1 MSDDAHKI
9 QANPSGADAE
19 LVKGL
24 GLFDSTM
31 IVVGSM
37 VGSGIFLVSADI
49 VHQVQS
55 PALLLAVWIVAGVMT
70 VICALSYGELAAAM
84 PHAGG
89 QYVYL
94 RESLGPLFGFLYGW
108 TMLLVIQTATI
119 AAVAIAFAKFS
130 AVIVPWFSAASWIWK
145 IGTFGPWQFWFGS
158 LGPYNVGLNHQ
169 NLLAII
175 SIVFLT
181 WVNTRG
187 LQIGK
192 IVQNIFTVTKVF
204 ALAALVLLGIWF
216 STAAGLAANFTNFWR
231 NSALSLAHPYP
242 PDNPTWTIGT
252 LTLVGVAMVGSLFA
266 MDAWNNVTFTAAEVK
281 NPARNLP
288 LSLAFGT
295 GLVIFLYT
303 LANVAY
309 MRVLPITGDP
319 QGATV
324 LARGIE
330 FAADGRVATAVAQ
343 VIFGPAG
350 AIVMALAIVI
360 STFGCNNG
368 LILSGA
374 RIYYAMAKDRLF
386 FQSVG
391 SVNRNHAPG
400 IALVIQCIW
409 ASILCLSGTYGQ
421 LLDFLIFAVVLFYIL
436 TLAGLFLLRWKRPE
450 MNRPYRAF
458 GYPVLPALYIAM
470 AIFIEVQLL
479 RYKPQYTWPGLI
491 IVLLGIPV
499 YGLWKWFGK
508 PQADPTRE

>member
-1 MSDDAHKI
+1 
-9 QANPSGADAE
+9 
-19 LVKGL
+19 
-24 GLFDSTM
+24 M

-37 VGSGIFLVSADI
+37 IGSGIFLVSADI
-49 VHQVQS
+49 AHQVQS
-55 PALLLAVWIVAGVMT
+55 PGLLLVVWVVAGVMT

-119 AAVAIAFAKFS
+119 AAVAIAFAKFT
-130 AVIVPWFSAASWIWK
+130 AVISPWFSASEWIWK
-145 IGTFGPWQFWFGS
+145 IGTVGPWQLWFGS

-169 NLLAII
+169 NLLAIL

-181 WVNTRG
+181 WVNTLGIRTG
-187 LQIGK
+187 RI
-192 IVQNIFTVTKVF
+192 IQNIFTVAKTGS
-204 ALAALVLLGIWF
+204 LAMLVLLGFWF
-216 STAAGLAANFTNFWR
+216 STQAAKSANFTKFWR
-231 NSALSLAHPYP
+231 NAGLSVMHPYP
-242 PDNPTWTIGT
+242 PDNPSWIIGT

-281 NPARNLP
+281 NPSRNLP

-295 GLVIFLYT
+295 GLVILLYT

-309 MRVLPITGDP
+309 LRVLPISGDP

-324 LARGIE
+324 IARGIE
-330 FAADGRVATAVAQ
+330 YAADGRVATAVMQ

-350 AIVMALAIVI
+350 AVLMALAIVV

-386 FQSVG
+386 FRSVG
-391 SVNRNHAPG
+391 RVNRNRAPG
-400 IALVIQCIW
+400 VALVIQCVW

-436 TLAGLFLLRWKRPE
+436 TLGGLFILRWKRPD
-450 MNRPYRAF
+450 MDRPYRAL

-470 AIFIEVQLL
+470 AIFIEIQLL

-499 YGLWKWFGK
+499 YALWKWFDK
-508 PQADPTRE
+508 SQQARAVS